1 MEPPKLF
8 SEPIKREAWYKQ
20 HLSIIQEIT
29 KRERPV
35 DKMTIA
41 EIAEMYDERK
51 FLCDTCGEKIEGKNN
66 CTLKEHIL
74 HLINPSYL
82 WSCEDCF
89 QDDLRNNRIIATS
102 ESEAPVWK
110 DCL

>member
-1 MEPPKLF
+1 MFLVVSYE
-8 SEPIKREAWYKQ
+8 
-20 HLSIIQEIT
+20 T
-29 KRERPV
+29 
-35 DKMTIA
+35 
-41 EIAEMYDERK
+41 ERK

-82 WSCEDCF
+82 WSCEACF

-102 ESEAPVWK
+102 LLLVKTSKVIV
-110 DCL
+110 LS